1 MNVKA
6 RGLFIVPVLAV
17 SYHEIILKSQMI
29 ERMDLDVFVFPG
41 LVYRADLG
49 GRHPCRVTEN
59 LLGQREK
66 AQRAC
71 ALPGQSNGGP

>member
-6 RGLFIVPVLAV
+6 RGLFIVPVLTV

-41 LVYRADLG
+41 LVY
-49 GRHPCRVTEN
+49 
-59 LLGQREK
+59 
-66 AQRAC
+66 
-71 ALPGQSNGGP
+71 